1 MKDEELWLKDCE
13 SICWECAS
21 TFMLKR
27 RYEGVTLCLWCRI
40 KEYWQ
45 TINWWRVVP
54 FAYLGFVVVLI
65 IWVWFG

>member
-27 RYEGVTLCLWCRI
+27 RYEGVTLCLWCRV
-40 KEYWQ
+40 KE
-45 TINWWRVVP
+45 
-54 FAYLGFVVVLI
+54 
-65 IWVWFG
+65 WFLSRYY